1 MSTTATTTSSATTT
15 GRLGDLA
22 GPVDDVAPARP
33 TVLAA
38 TVVSTRRPRLTS
50 DLRLGLAQVGFEQRA
65 FWRNRSRAFFSVA
78 FPLVFLVVFNAING
92 GDHIQELGGIS
103 YATWFVPGILA
114 YGIIMATFTNL
125 AVSMAISRDSG
136 VLKRLRGTPLPTWVF
151 MGARIVST
159 LVTALVLTVVTLA
172 LGVFA
177 YDVDIRT
184 STLLG
189 LVLTLVVGSVC
200 FTTLGLAIS
209 TVIPNAD
216 AAPAITNV
224 TILPLTFISGIWMV
238 LAGAPSWLTTLAK
251 VFPVRALA
259 HGLQHAF
266 DPATT
271 GAGVVGTDLMVLG
284 IWIVV
289 GLVVIARRF
298 RWESAR

>member
-1 MSTTATTTSSATTT
+1 MSAIAAT
-15 GRLGDLA
+15 
-22 GPVDDVAPARP
+22 APAASPARTPLVVPEPIVADRRP
-33 TVLAA
+33 GLAA
-38 TVVSTRRPRLTS
+38 
-50 DLRLGLAQVGFEQRA
+50 DLRLAAAQVGFEQRA

-92 GDHIQELGGIS
+92 GHHIEELGGIS
-103 YATWFVPGILA
+103 YSTWFVPGILA

-125 AVSMAISRDSG
+125 AVSTTISRDSG
-136 VLKRLRGTPLPTWVF
+136 ILKRLRGTPLPTWAF
-151 MGARIVST
+151 MGARIAST
-159 LVTALVLTVVTLA
+159 LVTAVVLVAVTLA

-189 LVLTLVVGSVC
+189 LVLTLVLGSVC
-200 FTTLGLAIS
+200 FTALGLAIS

-216 AAPAITNV
+216 AAPAITNLV
-224 TILPLTFISGIWMV
+224 ILPLTFISGIWMV
-238 LAGAPSWLTTLAK
+238 LSGAPGWLTTLAK

-259 HGLQHAF
+259 HGLQFAF

-271 GAGVVGTDLMVLG
+271 GSGVVGDDLAVLG

-289 GLVVIARRF
+289 ALVVIARRF
-298 RWESAR
+298 RWESTR